1 MLNFVKL
8 SLLKKS
14 SIALVMG
21 VKIHSSS
28 SSISSSVSSL
38 ALSSVSVVSTVVSSE
53 GSVCSCVSSH
63 V

>member
-1 MLNFVKL
+1 MKL

-14 SIALVMG
+14 SIALVIG
-21 VKIHSSS
+21 VKIHSSP
-28 SSISSSVSSL
+28 SSSVSSL
-38 ALSSVSVVSTVVSSE
+38 ALSSISVVSTVVSSE